1 MELYATV
8 NEIKKQNDAVIGILK
23 EKRVI
28 TNPKE
33 IIYDNADV
41 LQLLKISQRTLA
53 NWRASGIITYS
64 KVGGRLFY
72 TQADIDECMNR
83 NRFKSYKN

>member
-1 MELYATV
+1 MELYASID
-8 NEIKKQNDAVIGILK
+8 EIKLKQDAVIGILN

-41 LQLLKISQRTLA
+41 MQLLKISQRTLA
-53 NWRASGIITYS
+53 GWRAKGIITYS
-64 KVGGRLFY
+64 KIEGKLFY
-72 TQADIDECMNR
+72 TQADILECLNK
-83 NRFKSYKN
+83 NKHEKFKK

>member
-1 MELYATV
+1 MQIYDAVE
-8 NEIKKQNDAVIGILK
+8 EIKKQNDAVIGILT

-28 TNPKE
+28 TNPSE

-53 NWRASGIITYS
+53 GWRAKGIITYS
-64 KVGGRLFY
+64 KIEGKLFY
-72 TQADIDECMNR
+72 TQADILECLNR
-83 NRFKSYKN
+83 NKYEKFKN